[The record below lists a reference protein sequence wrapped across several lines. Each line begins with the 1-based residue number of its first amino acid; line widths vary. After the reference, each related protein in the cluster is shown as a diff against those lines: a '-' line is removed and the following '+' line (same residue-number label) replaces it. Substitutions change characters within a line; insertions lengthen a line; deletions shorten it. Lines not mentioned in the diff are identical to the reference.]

1 MEKLMEIEGNYAVD
15 STGSTNDVEI
25 DIDKYQ
31 KFMSI
36 NPIWDYFNIP
46 KNEYLMQTREQRVPL
61 IQKYYKSMVN
71 GKRLCLSFFFFFI
84 IIILI

>member
-1 MEKLMEIEGNYAVD
+1 MEIEGNYAVD

-71 GKRLCLSFFFFFI
+71 GKRLCLSFFFFSLLLF
-84 IIILI
+84 LFKC